1 MNIGRLARACVL
13 LCCAGLVTT
22 IPATSATQSATVPSF
37 AHVVVVVMEN
47 TNAYSTNNFAITH
60 PSLPNYLAL
69 TGASTFGI
77 TSDCSPSVC
86 PVNATNLMDR
96 VEGAGLSWKAYMET

>member
-1 MNIGRLARACVL
+1 MRRS
-13 LCCAGLVTT
+13 
-22 IPATSATQSATVPSF
+22 SATPGKPRT
-37 AHVVVVVMEN
+37 
-47 TNAYSTNNFAITH
+47 STALLRSTPTPPTTSH

-86 PVNATNLMDR
+86 PVKAINVMDR
-96 VEGAGLSWKAYMET
+96 IEGAGLSWKAYMEGMPASCTTSDAYPYMV